1 MKGVVDVLVSH
12 HLWVYILVVIVDQGD
27 DCAFLD
33 EGIAVMYARLNRNVI
48 SIRCTSITKRTLL
61 FMFLSTVPRPS
72 TAFRCFLKTTRSTRQ
87 SLIDKLKN

>member
-33 EGIAVMYARLNRNVI
+33 EGIAVMYTRLNRNVI
-48 SIRCTSITKRTLL
+48 SIRCKFNKTYAGLHVLEYCAKAINGVQVFPQNYTVNETK
-61 FMFLSTVPRPS
+61 F
-72 TAFRCFLKTTRSTRQ
+72 
-87 SLIDKLKN
+87 D